1 MWGAIIAGM
10 HELQKRILHLANHRN
25 LGELTLRAIGELVG
39 EKSAQKIKHHLSQ
52 LEKRGLIR
60 VDRTTR
66 LIERTRGGQ
75 VAGLLKSA
83 ELLSIPIV
91 GSANAGPAT
100 IFADENI
107 EGYLRISSTFLGN
120 KSKRKLFALK
130 VIGGSMN
137 RATVENK
144 RIEDGDYVIVD
155 SDTRNPK
162 DGDIVLS
169 VIDGMAN
176 IKRLHSDRRHQQIV
190 LVSDSNSDFP
200 PIYIHPDDD
209 FVINGKVI
217 QVVKK
222 PK

>member
-1 MWGAIIAGM
+1 MM
-10 HELQKRILHLANHRN
+10 HALQKKILQLADQKN
-25 LGELTLRAIGELVG
+25 LGDLTLRGIGDLVG

-52 LEKRGLIR
+52 LEKRGFIR
-60 VDRTTR
+60 IDRAKR
-66 LIERTRGGQ
+66 VIEKCRGG
-75 VAGLLKSA
+75 VITGLLKA
-83 ELLSIPIV
+83 GELLAVPIV

-107 EGYLRISSTFLGN
+107 EGYLRISSTFLGH

-130 VIGGSMN
+130 VIGPSMN
-137 RATVENK
+137 RASIDNK
-144 RIEDGDYVIVD
+144 RIEDGDYVIID
-155 SDTRNPK
+155 SESRDPR

-176 IKRLHSDRRHQQIV
+176 IKRFRRDRRHQQLV
-190 LVSDSNSDFP
+190 LTSDSNYDFP

-209 FVINGKVI
+209 FLINGKVI